1 MNFLKSILL
10 LFFIVFFGNTSMAQS
25 YTVSGI
31 VTDAHTKE
39 PIIYASVYFLKAGN
53 GKVTDSLGKFT
64 AYHYNGLED
73 TLIITYAGY
82 ELFKVPVSSAGA
94 GQILQIQLQRG
105 GDNSGAFV
113 RTKINK
119 GLFLWRKIMSKKK
132 QYNRY
137 EFDNFGY
144 RAYNKLEV
152 DIKNIKPSKLKKNFI
167 LKPFDFIFDNIDS
180 TSEKAPFLPFYLV
193 ESLSDYK
200 YQRNPKKYFE
210 NILASNTKGMK
221 NESINKLLGVMDQ
234 NVNIY
239 SNFVNVMDKDFI
251 SPFND
256 NADNYYNFS
265 VADTQR
271 LNDKVF
277 FHFVFS
283 PKHPGQNTFEGDAW
297 VLGKSYHL
305 QKITLYLGKEAN
317 INYIDRIS
325 VFQEFIPVND
335 SVYFLERDKFYA
347 DFTMFGKKA
356 ISFIGRKSTSYK
368 SVRVNNDSI
377 TEHFLQQNVQAVTTT
392 ATGLNDHSNAKWDSL
407 RFEPLSKNEQS
418 IYTSLDKLLV
428 MPKFQ
433 KLQNTISFI
442 GTGYKNIGN
451 AEIGPWFNWI
461 SSNNWEGTRLR
472 FDLGTNTGFHKKIY
486 LHGYLA
492 YGTKDTKFKGKAEA
506 YWLLS
511 KKPNWTRLHLSYTN
525 DIDNGISSYNEV
537 SQDNVF
543 SLAIRKPAITRKFI
557 QVRETVA
564 EAFKEWG
571 KGFSTELFIAHRK
584 FYPLQNLP
592 SLDNFAVE
600 KGGALQ
606 NFEVA
611 IKFRFAY
618 LEQFV
623 ESNYFRY
630 TLGSRY
636 PAIELVAAKAVS
648 KVINSS
654 YDYVKLSGSVSDFIK
669 ISPLGNISYKFYGG
683 KIFGNLPY
691 TYLFIPPA
699 NDLYYYNKNALNL
712 MTRFEY
718 LTDSY
723 AGLNIEHA
731 IGSGIFRYTPITRKL
746 KWRQFW
752 TAKFFYGSLSAENR
766 KINNTPV
773 SYFKTLDG
781 KLYTELGTGID
792 NIFKVFRLDFIW
804 RVLPTPLPD
813 NRSGKFG
820 VFGSFQFQF

>member
-1 MNFLKSILL
+1 MKFLKTTI
-10 LFFIVFFGNTSMAQS
+10 LFFAFGFSGTKTLAQG
-25 YTVSGI
+25 YTVSGT

-39 PIIYASVYFLKAGN
+39 PISYASVYFLAAGN
-53 GKVTDSLGKFT
+53 GKVTDSLGNFT
-64 AYHYNGLED
+64 VYHFTGIAD
-73 TLIITYAGY
+73 TLVVTYAGY
-82 ELFKVPVSSAGA
+82 EWYKIPVTAANSRQS
-94 GQILQIQLQRG
+94 LQVQLQRG
-105 GDNSGAFV
+105 GNNDGAFV
-113 RTKINK
+113 KTKINK

-137 EFDNFGY
+137 AFDNFGY
-144 RAYNKLEV
+144 QAYNKLEV
-152 DIKNIKPSKLKKNFI
+152 DIKNIKPGRLKKNFI

-180 TSEKAPFLPFYLV
+180 TSEKDPFLPFYLV

-200 YQRNPKKYFE
+200 YQNNPKKYFE

-271 LNDKVF
+271 VNDQAF
-277 FHFVFS
+277 FHMIFT
-283 PKHPGQNTFEGDAW
+283 PKRAGQNTFEGEAW
-297 VLGKSYHL
+297 VLGKTYQL

-325 VFQEFIPVND
+325 VFQEFIPIND
-335 SVYFLERDKFYA
+335 SVYFLTRDKFFA

-356 ISFIGRKSTSYK
+356 ISFIGRKSTHYK
-368 SVRVNNDSI
+368 NILVNNDSVAL
-377 TEHFLQQNVQAVTTT
+377 HFSNQKVQEITTT
-392 ATGLNDHSNAKWDSL
+392 AAGINDHGNSKWDSL

-461 SSNNWEGTRLR
+461 SSNNWEGTRFR

-492 YGTKDTKFKGKAEA
+492 NGTKDAKFKGKAEA
-506 YWLLS
+506 YWILT

-537 SQDNVF
+537 SQDNIF

-592 SLDNFAVE
+592 SLDNFAVKNGE
-600 KGGALQ
+600 ALQ

-611 IKFRFAY
+611 VKFRFAY

-636 PAIELVAAKAVS
+636 PAVEIVAAKAVS

-669 ISPLGNISYKFYGG
+669 VSPLGNISYKLYGG
-683 KIFGNLPY
+683 KIFGYLPY

-723 AGLNIEHA
+723 TGLNIEHA
-731 IGSGIFRYTPITRKL
+731 IGSGIFRYTGITRKL

-752 TAKFFYGSLSAENR
+752 TAKLFYGSLSDENR

-773 SYFKTLDG
+773 TYFKTLDG

-804 RVLPTPLPD
+804 RVLPSPLPD
-813 NRSGKFG
+813 NKTSKFG